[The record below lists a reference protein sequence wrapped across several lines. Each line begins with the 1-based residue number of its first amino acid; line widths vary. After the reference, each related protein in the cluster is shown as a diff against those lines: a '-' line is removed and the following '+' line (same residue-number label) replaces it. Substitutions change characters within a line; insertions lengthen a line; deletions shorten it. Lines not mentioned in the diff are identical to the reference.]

1 MTKNEHKNK
10 RCANADWSDAKK
22 PSKRRRNKSVTTP
35 DAAQSN
41 SNVADA
47 QEVTNQLRISF
58 SSRVTPIRYITPQ
71 ITPASSTAISQ
82 SSLQEITSM
91 LPEYLVSS
99 MESPFDLNMN
109 TPVSADFRTDK
120 LLLSDA
126 GSHPSV
132 LSHSMIQ
139 NLNHSRVSLVSTENA
154 SENDFELDAKEIS
167 FRDWESSLGKGT
179 TTTASI
185 QHSWFNNFVGL
196 GLILSLIVTLLWR
209 FQGGPHVTMY
219 IQSAFD
225 PLVAQEMPTP
235 ENKIGMVQLLQT
247 EQQLEAAVHELQS
260 TSSKLQSSQRHF
272 ETVSQEL
279 EQVRLKMSDLEQ
291 QLQETTDNMESTKE
305 TSQIATQL
313 LDKAKALL
321 RIQEKQLMA
330 SQHEVTRQDQELQQ
344 LYHHRQSTLAET
356 QAAVHAMSQT
366 HKEMEEIR
374 ALLRFKEEQVQ
385 QAENSQT
392 RLQHSL
398 IAANLDNFGTS
409 LEIVGFRNE
418 ISDLQSL
425 HVSQAHD
432 LIVARLLCVELARKA
447 AEANTAEQVNF
458 EALIRTR
465 DELATKTGA
474 MEQLAATVK
483 GMTKKF
489 IDSQNELVETNELL
503 SLAEQKLLLFQM
515 SHVRTK
521 DELFY
526 TMSELWENQI
536 ALNNMIE
543 VLLDSEEEI
552 DRLIKQNAMQEKLAT
567 YTVNFVATLAINQQ
581 QQVAAEA
588 INFMTTFAST
598 YYSHIRQGDALQ
610 EISPTH
616 DEIVYFK

>member
-1 MTKNEHKNK
+1 MISG
-10 RCANADWSDAKK
+10 DFP
-22 PSKRRRNKSVTTP
+22 PSSSVTCLRL
-35 DAAQSN
+35 DAAS
-41 SNVADA
+41 A
-47 QEVTNQLRISF
+47 
-58 SSRVTPIRYITPQ
+58 ITRCP
-71 ITPASSTAISQ
+71 
-82 SSLQEITSM
+82 
-91 LPEYLVSS
+91 
-99 MESPFDLNMN
+99 
-109 TPVSADFRTDK
+109 
-120 LLLSDA
+120 
-126 GSHPSV
+126 
-132 LSHSMIQ
+132 
-139 NLNHSRVSLVSTENA
+139 
-154 SENDFELDAKEIS
+154 
-167 FRDWESSLGKGT
+167 
-179 TTTASI
+179 
-185 QHSWFNNFVGL
+185 
-196 GLILSLIVTLLWR
+196 
-209 FQGGPHVTMY
+209 
-219 IQSAFD
+219 
-225 PLVAQEMPTP
+225 
-235 ENKIGMVQLLQT
+235 
-247 EQQLEAAVHELQS
+247 
-260 TSSKLQSSQRHF
+260 

-321 RIQEKQLMA
+321 RIQEKQLIA

-598 YYSHIRQGDALQ
+598 YYSDIRQGNALQ
-610 EISPTH
+610 EISATH
-616 DEIVYFK
+616 DEIVYLK